1 MRYAI
6 ARYQKDQRELAYRI
20 FVTDCLQLAPQGKYR
35 TDRFADC
42 LKTRKADNRTGDE
55 IAVDVIKR
63 ARLSFEKV
71 I

>member
-35 TDRFADC
+35 TDRFADFIFN
-42 LKTRKADNRTGDE
+42 KKVDERSGDE
-55 IAVDVIKR
+55 IAADVIKR
-63 ARLSFEKV
+63 AGLCVEKV